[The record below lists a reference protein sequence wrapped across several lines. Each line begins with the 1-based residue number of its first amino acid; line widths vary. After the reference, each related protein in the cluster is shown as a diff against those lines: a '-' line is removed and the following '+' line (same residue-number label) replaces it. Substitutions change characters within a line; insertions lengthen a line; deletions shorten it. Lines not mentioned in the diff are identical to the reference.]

1 MTDNTFMIIAISFQT
16 MVFIPTYA
24 CARHPD
30 NFHHPDDIIPDR
42 WLEDDVNKFGSLPFS
57 FGARTC
63 IGRRVAELEI
73 RIALAHVSDVWSQF
87 TLGMYVCV
95 FSHSPFCVQI
105 IRRFNLS
112 YLNTEPISLGTE
124 RLVIFP
130 DKPVLL
136 GLNNAS

>member
-1 MTDNTFMIIAISFQT
+1 MTDDTFMIIFVPFQT

-30 NFHHPDDIIPDR
+30 NFHSPDDFIPDR

-73 RIALAHVSDVWSQF
+73 RIALAHVSDIATGFIVSF
-87 TLGMYVCV
+87 Y
-95 FSHSPFCVQI
+95 
-105 IRRFNLS
+105 
-112 YLNTEPISLGTE
+112 Y
-124 RLVIFP
+124 
-130 DKPVLL
+130 
-136 GLNNAS
+136 

>member
-1 MTDNTFMIIAISFQT
+1 
-16 MVFIPTYA
+16 MVFIPAYA

-30 NFHHPDDIIPDR
+30 NFHHPDDFIPDR

-73 RIALAHVSDVWSQF
+73 RIALAHVSDVWSP
-87 TLGMYVCV
+87 YRIRNVCI
-95 FSHSPFCVQI
+95 FSHSPFYVQI

-112 YLNTEPISLGTE
+112 YLNTEPISLGAE
-124 RLVIFP
+124 KLLIFP